1 MFRQMLNFC
10 EGVML
15 MWSSKGMRSRKA
27 ASLTWWVLRPAGAG
41 AVVLKVVGAT
51 EEVGS
56 GAGAG

>member
-1 MFRQMLNFC
+1 
-10 EGVML
+10 